1 MSALSPSS
9 RRLLSAAFPTGG
21 AYVVTGRYDKDD
33 TLRPGREGPAGTFD
47 LPDDMDLYYCVA
59 AIPAGKDRKDA
70 GRVMVLVIDDVG
82 KEIDRQGFD
91 MLFPLQPSFTVES
104 SAGSFQYGFIIEG
117 GMEPAEYKAL
127 RLAMRGNA
135 LWGGAHNTGAAGIF
149 RLPQGT
155 HTKSSRGGWKARDG
169 LWTGVTHRVGEMW
182 TKLAPAGAPRLPG
195 RGSAGD
201 LVEDEALLAELVG
214 LIPNAVADW
223 DGFVNVGRAIW
234 GASEG
239 KAVGVDH
246 QWAAKYGGNVTEVT
260 QARWDSFRDANIGR
274 FWLLRAARSADPAG
288 AEAWVAKEAA
298 SVFDDGEVP
307 PAPGVATG
315 GLPRAM
321 QLRYAE
327 EIARRWGWRMRYVL
341 DRKAWAEFDGVA
353 WRHLPSKVKLAG
365 RAAMAMARSAPPKA
379 RGEHDVTTL
388 SFLDGVEGLC
398 QQMPALQCRETDF
411 DKDVWLLGTPGGTVD
426 LRTGVLVPAKASD
439 LISKVTAVAP
449 AAAVVCPRWLKFL
462 DEVTEKDLASVAFLQ
477 QWAGY
482 CLTGL
487 TIEEKILFLYGPGG
501 NGKSKFADM
510 LAWAMGDYAAKPVA
524 DLFIKKAHGMGHTS
538 KLAMLSGAR
547 LCTISEVPAGAQWDE
562 GLLKD
567 ITGGGVVTAGFKHKD
582 EFSFEPRFKLLAYGN
597 HQPTFPGGIDE
608 AIRRRFM
615 MMEFRFQ
622 PKVVDLELMDKLK
635 GEAAG
640 VLRWMIDGCLAWR
653 KTRLIKPKKV
663 EDATDAMFREQDLLG
678 QWIGARIEKAR
689 GSEVL
694 VLVLFKDWIDWRN
707 QQGNHELFDSV
718 TVFGKELV
726 DRRGFA
732 RKRINSGNVY
742 QDIKIR
748 GNSGAGFDVFGN
760 PLSP

>member
-1 MSALSPSS
+1 MTYSGED
-9 RRLLSAAFPTGG
+9 LLTWFGGG
-21 AYVVTGRYDKDD
+21 APVT
-33 TLRPGREGPAGTFD
+33 PA
-47 LPDDMDLYYCVA
+47 P
-59 AIPAGKDRKDA
+59 P
-70 GRVMVLVIDDVG
+70 
-82 KEIDRQGFD
+82 
-91 MLFPLQPSFTVES
+91 
-104 SAGSFQYGFIIEG
+104 
-117 GMEPAEYKAL
+117 
-127 RLAMRGNA
+127 
-135 LWGGAHNTGAAGIF
+135 
-149 RLPQGT
+149 
-155 HTKSSRGGWKARDG
+155 
-169 LWTGVTHRVGEMW
+169 
-182 TKLAPAGAPRLPG
+182 
-195 RGSAGD
+195 AGD
-201 LVEDEALLAELVG
+201 LLAPSEAML
-214 LIPNAVADW
+214 
-223 DGFVNVGRAIW
+223 
-234 GASEG
+234 
-239 KAVGVDH
+239 KAVLARLPNDGVAGYCNSYEAWIEFGLALYGATGGEGLELWEDWCST
-246 QWAAKYGGNVTEVT
+246 QVQQVDETAKWASFSATGLG
-260 QARWDSFRDANIGR
+260 WDTLCMYEDTMGMGS
-274 FWLLRAARSADPAG
+274 RSAI
-288 AEAWVAKEAA
+288 AA
-298 SVFDDGEVP
+298 LVFDDGEVA
-307 PAPGVATG
+307 PAVAAGVA

-321 QLRYAE
+321 QLKYAE
-327 EIARRWGWRMRYVL
+327 DIARRWGWRMRYVL

-426 LRTGVLVPAKASD
+426 LRTGVLGAAKASD

-449 AAAVVCPRWLKFL
+449 AAGVTCPRWLRFL
-462 DEVTEKDLASVAFLQ
+462 DEVTEGDLASVAFLQ

-501 NGKSKFADM
+501 NGKSKFSDM
-510 LAWAMGDYAAKPVA
+510 LAWVLGDHAAKPVA

-567 ITGGGVVTAGFKHKD
+567 ITGGGVVTAGFKHRD

-622 PKVVDLELMDKLK
+622 PRVVDLELMDKLK

-640 VLRWMIDGCLAWR
+640 VLRWMIEGCLAWR

-726 DRRGFA
+726 DRRGFV

-748 GNSGAGFDVFGN
+748 GTSGVGFDVFGS